1 MTFAAPR
8 RLGFLALVLGV
19 LPALAQAQTP
29 PSSASGRT
37 WTDPPPRGTAE
48 TEPATTKSPSIK
60 SSAMKSPATDS
71 AAIPGVSKEAAA
83 APAEARRPTHAAV
96 RTPKSARAKN
106 ARGNTQ
112 ARVQVARPAAAPAR
126 RPAVRTVARAGDHQD
141 PAIRRMTMRPPV
153 VRYSYGVV
161 PDAGGP
167 FAYEDDRARRIRQ
180 AQEAGYLVVRSR
192 SVEFPDGRRLR
203 TYRPYE
209 EDGDD

>member
-1 MTFAAPR
+1 MTFAVPR

-29 PSSASGRT
+29 ASSTSGRT

-48 TEPATTKSPSIK
+48 AEPATTKSPSIK
-60 SSAMKSPATDS
+60 SPGTTPAATPE
-71 AAIPGVSKEAAA
+71 APRQAAA

-96 RTPKSARAKN
+96 RTPKTARAKS

-112 ARVQVARPAAAPAR
+112 ARVRVARPAAAPAR
-126 RPAVRTVARAGDHQD
+126 RPAVRTVARAQDYQD
-141 PAIRRMTMRPPV
+141 PAIRRMTMRLPV

-161 PDAGGP
+161 PESSGP
-167 FAYEDDRARRIRQ
+167 FVYEDDRARRIRQ

-192 SVEFPDGRRLR
+192 TVEFPDGRRLR

-209 EDGDD
+209 EDSDD